1 MKKSILI
8 VEDDGIIAFG
18 LQSYLS
24 SLNYIVLGIAKDGET
39 AIEMT
44 QNLKPDLI
52 IMDIIIQGNI
62 NGVETCKNIKSFSSV
77 PIIFLTGNCTE
88 IINNEKNCL
97 GMPIYSKP
105 ILMEDLK
112 IAIDNILINQIQS
125 KL

>member
-8 VEDDGIIAFG
+8 VEDEGIIALG

-52 IMDIIIQGNI
+52 IMDIILQGNI
-62 NGVETCKNIKSFSSV
+62 NGVETCKNIKTFSKV
-77 PIIFLTGNCTE
+77 PMIFLTGNSTE
-88 IINNEKNCL
+88 FFDNEKKCQ
-97 GMPIYSKP
+97 GMPVYTKP
-105 ILMEDLK
+105 FLMEDLK
-112 IAIDNILINQIQS
+112 IAINNILHNS
-125 KL
+125 ELP